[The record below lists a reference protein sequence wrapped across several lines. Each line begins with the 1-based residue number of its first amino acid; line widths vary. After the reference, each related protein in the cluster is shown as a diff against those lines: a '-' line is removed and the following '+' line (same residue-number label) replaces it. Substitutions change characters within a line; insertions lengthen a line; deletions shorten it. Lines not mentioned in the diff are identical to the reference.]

1 MRNTVNAFPLPAVPF
16 EARSRTVGFGSAFDW
31 YRQGWA
37 IFAASPGRW
46 LAATFCI
53 LLAYFLLTRLP
64 TVGWPLAQSLTPL
77 LVANFLLGCHKVAS
91 DAQPAGMARLR
102 NRSFRALA
110 ILGGLFLLGVT
121 VVGHLLRLML
131 GGAARLSV
139 SSGRLLAAL
148 PPFGDWM
155 VIGVVGGLLLLPL
168 LMAFCF
174 APALIVF
181 NRLPAA
187 AALQASFQACLK
199 NIGALLVAGAI
210 LLGLVFVALLPVG
223 LGVLIFAPVLAGS
236 VYAAYRDIFL
246 AT

>member
-1 MRNTVNAFPLPAVPF
+1 
-16 EARSRTVGFGSAFDW
+16 
-31 YRQGWA
+31 
-37 IFAASPGRW
+37 
-46 LAATFCI
+46 
-53 LLAYFLLTRLP
+53 
-64 TVGWPLAQSLTPL
+64 
-77 LVANFLLGCHKVAS
+77 
-91 DAQPAGMARLR
+91 
-102 NRSFRALA
+102 
-110 ILGGLFLLGVT
+110 
-121 VVGHLLRLML
+121 
-131 GGAARLSV
+131 
-139 SSGRLLAAL
+139 
-148 PPFGDWM
+148 
-155 VIGVVGGLLLLPL
+155 
-168 LMAFCF
+168 MAFCF